1 MRLSKFIERTPQVK
15 VKQRSSKSAVTSII
29 SHASFVPMLT
39 IWGAA
44 LFGLAVMVL
53 SPAAI
58 TRISTL
64 SGLGAL
70 GGFAQMIFA
79 AVAAAVG
86 GLSAYAISAALR
98 NRMLRSDEGSSI
110 VSAMAS
116 RRNRPINP
124 SVELGS
130 ESLDAP
136 IEELPFGVEEGNSGD
151 QSAGL
156 ITDESEAEDVSDQP
170 PLLATKK
177 PTLGELSMRGYEEEK
192 PVEPEAK
199 DEAPDF
205 TRRHFKDAL
214 IETCEAASVE
224 QEAEVEGD
232 IEADAEADRPQAL
245 DLGEFA
251 EMPGR
256 DAVWV
261 QEATKPESE
270 AEPAEPEPVANP
282 APIFATSVPPEGAL
296 EKLRQK
302 LPEELSLVEMVER
315 FAGALHE
322 HQQTERTRLPQNPP
336 MRDAALAEA
345 LKALTLFTERGFD
358 TAGPDTVDAQT
369 SELGQTERELRD
381 ALVKLQSLRG
391 AA

>member
-1 MRLSKFIERTPQVK
+1 MRLSKFIERSPHVK
-15 VKQRSSKSAVTSII
+15 VKQRGEKPALTSII

-44 LFGLAVMVL
+44 LFGLSVMVL

-64 SGLGAL
+64 TGLGSI
-70 GGFAQMIFA
+70 GGMAQMIFA
-79 AVAAAVG
+79 AIAAVFG
-86 GLSAYAISAALR
+86 GACAFVIATAMR
-98 NRMLRSDEGSSI
+98 NRMPHDDDGASI

-124 SVELGS
+124 AVELGS

-136 IEELPFGVEEGNSGD
+136 LEELPFGADE
-151 QSAGL
+151 SASDDLSSGL
-156 ITDESEAEDVSDQP
+156 ITDQSEAEDVSDHP
-170 PLLATKK
+170 ALLATKK
-177 PTLGELSMRGYEEEK
+177 PTLGELSMRGYEDEK
-192 PVEPEAK
+192 PVEPEAE
-199 DEAPDF
+199 DETPGF

-214 IETCEAASVE
+214 IETCEAAPAEQQAAVE
-224 QEAEVEGD
+224 MD
-232 IEADAEADRPQAL
+232 KPQAL

-261 QEATKPESE
+261 QEPPEPAAQDD
-270 AEPAEPEPVANP
+270 AEPTANP
-282 APIFATSVPPEGAL
+282 TPIFAAPVPPEGAL

-322 HQQTERTRLPQNPP
+322 HQQAERTRLPKNPP

-358 TAGPDTVDAQT
+358 TAEPGVVDTQT